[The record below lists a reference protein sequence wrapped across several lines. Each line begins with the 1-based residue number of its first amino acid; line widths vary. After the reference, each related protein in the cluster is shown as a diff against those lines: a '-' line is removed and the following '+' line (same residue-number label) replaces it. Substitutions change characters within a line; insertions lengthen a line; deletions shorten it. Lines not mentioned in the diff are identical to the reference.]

1 MYTTLVTH
9 PRATAIAGSNIAFV
23 KYWGNLD
30 DALNIPMNGSISMTL
45 DAAHTITTVEFHPD
59 LPADELAINGQ
70 LADEAAVKRASAHL
84 DHIRNLARKFWP
96 ARIISTNS
104 FPTGAGIAS
113 SASGFAALTVAA
125 TKALGLNLSKSEL
138 SRIARLGS
146 GSASR
151 SIDGGFVEWQPGG
164 RHEDSYA
171 APLAPADHWDLVDII
186 AIISTEHKKVG
197 SSMGHPLA
205 HSSPFYQA
213 RLGTVQV
220 TLQSVRRAIK
230 ERDFTA
236 FGEMIEE
243 EAISLHVAAMSS
255 KPSVLY
261 WQPGTIDLMHA
272 LRRWREEGGPVGYF
286 TMDAGPNVHVI
297 TQRKHAAALQ
307 EKIMNVEG
315 VQDTLLCGIG
325 AGARIIDSDLH
336 PYGYGDSRKEL
347 NIDL

>member
-30 DALNIPMNGSISMTL
+30 DTLNIPMNGSISMTL

-59 LPADELAINGQ
+59 LPADELTINGQ
-70 LADEAAVKRASAHL
+70 LTDGAAVERASAHL
-84 DHIRNLARKFWP
+84 DHIRNLARKHWP

-171 APLAPADHWDLVDII
+171 TPLAPADHWDLVDII

-230 ERDFTA
+230 ERDFTV
-236 FGEMIEE
+236 FGELIEE
-243 EAISLHVAAMSS
+243 EAISLHVAAMTSR
-255 KPSVLY
+255 PSVLY
-261 WQPGTIDLMHA
+261 WQPGTMALMHA
-272 LRRWREEGGPVGYF
+272 LRSWREEGGPVGYF

-297 TQRKHAAALQ
+297 AQRKDASALQ
-307 EKIMNVEG
+307 ERILNVEG
-315 VQDTLLCGIG
+315 VQDILLCGIG
-325 AGARIIDSDLH
+325 DGAGIINSDLH
-336 PYGYGDSRKEL
+336 PFGYGESHKEHSVQL
-347 NIDL
+347 

>member
-59 LPADELAINGQ
+59 LPADQLTINGQ
-70 LADEAAVKRASAHL
+70 LADRAAVVRASRHL
-84 DHIRNLARKFWP
+84 DHIRRLVSKNWN

-113 SASGFAALTVAA
+113 SASGFAALTLAA
-125 TKALGLNLSKSEL
+125 SKALGLNLSASNL

-171 APLAPADHWDLVDII
+171 MPLAPADHWDLVDII

-205 HSSPFYQA
+205 HTSPFYQA

-236 FGEMIEE
+236 FGELIEE
-243 EAISLHVAAMSS
+243 EAISLHVAAMTSR
-255 KPSVLY
+255 PSVLY
-261 WQPGTIDLMHA
+261 WQPGTIGLMHA
-272 LRRWREEGGPVGYF
+272 LRRWRVEGGPEGYF

-297 TQRKHAAALQ
+297 AQRKDAAALQ
-307 EKIMNVEG
+307 EIILNVEG

-325 AGARIIDSDLH
+325 SRARIIDSDLH
-336 PYGYGDSRKEL
+336 PFGYGNSHKERNL
-347 NIDL
+347 HS